1 MTDRLDDLA
10 ETVGYLLDRQAIADC
25 IQRYA
30 RALDRL
36 DMELMADCFTDDMRD
51 RHGPFI
57 GGLDEFLVFARRS
70 GEAGALTHH
79 GHTTH
84 SCEIEGDTA
93 HTETYVQFLSLSSDR
108 STVRIGAGRYI
119 DRLERRN
126 GTWRIADRHFLM
138 ECAMQAAS
146 FDWLG
151 SEWWEPAGRRDR
163 MDLSYE
169 RSSG

>member
-93 HTETYVQFLSLSSDR
+93 HAETYVQFLSLSSDR
-108 STVRIGAGRYI
+108 ST
-119 DRLERRN
+119 EN
-126 GTWRIADRHFLM
+126 GTPARRRPEFRLAPAVYCLTRTEKM
-138 ECAMQAAS
+138 EEDTRQA
-146 FDWLG
+146 L
-151 SEWWEPAGRRDR
+151 P
-163 MDLSYE
+163 
-169 RSSG
+169 RS